1 MNTLTIMAN
10 AEAAKQADLLG
21 ALGIT
26 WQSLIIQLVSFLIL
40 LAILKKFAFPA
51 LFAALDKREK
61 VIAESVTAAEDA
73 KKAAEKAEAN
83 TEKQL
88 QQAKKDAAS
97 IVDLAQKEAN
107 RIADEAEARADKKA
121 AHIIE
126 QSHARIESDIAD
138 AKKALNSEMVRLVAE
153 ATEKVIGAKLD
164 DKTDAELIRQALS
177 STKGAK

>member
-1 MNTLTIMAN
+1 MNYLTYLAS
-10 AEAAKQADLLG
+10 AEAAPKADLLG

-51 LFAALDKREK
+51 LLGALDKREK
-61 VIAESVTAAEDA
+61 IIAESVAAAEDA

-88 QQAKKDAAS
+88 EQAKKDAAA

-126 QSHARIESDIAD
+126 QSHARLESDIAD
-138 AKKALNSEMVRLVAE
+138 AKKALNDEMVSLIAA
-153 ATEKVIGAKLD
+153 ATEKVIGSKLD
-164 DKTDAELIRQALS
+164 AKADHELIRRALK
-177 STKGAK
+177 TAKEAK